1 MITGFAGNPPRT
13 PDQLALFAP
22 GRSLHDA
29 SIERRLA
36 GAEVLLDTTPTDLA
50 EREALLL
57 LVVAPSVWSGAE
69 R

>member
-1 MITGFAGNPPRT
+1 MIGFAGNPPMT
-13 PDQLALFAP
+13 ADQLALFQP

-29 SIERRLA
+29 SIEQRLA
-36 GAEVLLDTTPTDLA
+36 GAEVLLDTTATDLA

-57 LVVAPSVWSGAE
+57 LVVAPAAWSGAE

>member
-1 MITGFAGNPPRT
+1 MIEDFAGNPTTRG
-13 PDQLALFAP
+13 QLALFQP

-29 SIERRLA
+29 SIEQRLA

-57 LVVAPSVWSGAE
+57 LVVAPAVWTEAD